1 MKLIYFPGF
10 GGSEK
15 SNTFQQI
22 LSKYPDSEA
31 IIYNNT
37 DADEAFMQIENQLKN
52 IVTDISLIVGQSLG
66 SFWAE
71 HFAIKHNLKL
81 VLINPSF
88 EPFTSLAKYNIP
100 TKELE
105 KFRKFKP
112 EIRAKSKVSII
123 LSKNDTVVDST
134 PVLEKYENFA
144 NFKYVD
150 GDHKFTDYDVL
161 FDEIKSVVIP

>member
-15 SNTFQQI
+15 SNTYLKI

-52 IVTDISLIVGQSLG
+52 IATDISLIVGQSLG
-66 SFWAE
+66 GFWAE

-88 EPFTSLAKYNIP
+88 EPFTSLEKYNIP
-100 TKELE
+100 IQELE

-161 FDEIKSVVIP
+161 FDEIKSVLIP

>member
-15 SNTFQQI
+15 SNTFRQI

-31 IIYNNT
+31 IIYDNT
-37 DADEAFMQIENQLKN
+37 DADEAFIQIENQLKN
-52 IVTDISLIVGQSLG
+52 VATDISLIIGQSLG
-66 SFWAE
+66 GFWAE

-81 VLINPSF
+81 ILINPSF
-88 EPFTSLAKYNIP
+88 EPFTSLAKYDIP
-100 TKELE
+100 IQELE

-112 EIRAKSKVSII
+112 KSRAKSKVSII

-134 PVLEKYENFA
+134 PVLEKYKNFA
-144 NFKYVD
+144 DFKYVD

-161 FDEIKSVVIP
+161 FNEIESVLIP

>member
-31 IIYNNT
+31 IIYDNT

-52 IVTDISLIVGQSLG
+52 IATEISLIIGQSLG
-66 SFWAE
+66 GFWAE

-81 VLINPSF
+81 LLVNPSF
-88 EPFTSLAKYNIP
+88 EPYTSLEKYDIP
-100 TKELE
+100 IQKLE
-105 KFRKFKP
+105 KFKKFKP
-112 EIRAKSKVSII
+112 ENRAKSEVAII

-134 PVLEKYENFA
+134 PVLEKYKNFVE
-144 NFKYVD
+144 FKYVD
-150 GDHKFTDYDVL
+150 GDHKFTNYGVL
-161 FDEIKSVVIP
+161 FDEIKNLLSP